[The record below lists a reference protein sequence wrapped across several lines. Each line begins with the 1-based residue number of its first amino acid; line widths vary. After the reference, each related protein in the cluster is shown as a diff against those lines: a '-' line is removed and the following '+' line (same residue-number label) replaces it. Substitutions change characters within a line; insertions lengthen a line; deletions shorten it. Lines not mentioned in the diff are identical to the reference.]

1 MSGSPSRAALLLVAT
16 LLTGL
21 VLVAC
26 SGNTETTTS
35 DVTTDTTKGPIPR
48 TAGARQALNEA
59 LQTFNDYCLA
69 PTAQGAEGEY
79 PLEVFNPSPN
89 APSFKYRELR
99 ALAQV
104 GLLDTS
110 VVRGARGLPVHRFGL
125 TDAGRSAQ
133 YDIAQGRSYKAMFC
147 FGVPQV
153 VRLDSIKAIYT
164 SGPNPLARVWFAY
177 SYQDIGE
184 WRNAPAVRRAFS
196 ALPPLPSSSETLYT
210 KQLLVRV
217 DSAWIDR
224 RLTGFARPPDRAGS

>member
-1 MSGSPSRAALLLVAT
+1 MSGPLSRAALLSCAT
-16 LLTGL
+16 LFTGL
-21 VLVAC
+21 ILVAC
-26 SGNTETTTS
+26 GSNTETTSS
-35 DVTTDTTKGPIPR
+35 DVVTDTTQGPVPSPAD
-48 TAGARQALNEA
+48 TRQALNEA
-59 LQTFNDYCLA
+59 LQTFNNYCLA
-69 PTAQGAEGEY
+69 PAAQDAEGEY
-79 PLEVFNPSPN
+79 PVELFNPSPT

-147 FGVPQV
+147 FGVPRV
-153 VRLDSIKAIYT
+153 VRVDSIKAVYN
-164 SGPNPLARVWFAY
+164 SGPNPLARAWFAY
-177 SYQDIGE
+177 SYQDVGD

-196 ALPPLPSSSETLYT
+196 ALPPLPSSNETLYT
-210 KQLLVRV
+210 RQLLVRV

-224 RLTGFARPPDRAGS
+224 RLTGFARPPERPGS